1 VHSGRLILIGL
12 ALMGVAL
19 VVGKGLTQARF
30 GLVLGTAFVIA
41 VFIFV
46 FVKTEAGLYLVL
58 FSMLLSPEFGAGG
71 GQLAEG
77 RTVII
82 RLEDLLL
89 LAICLSWF
97 AKMAVNKDMGLVVK
111 TPLNRWILFY
121 ILGQALATLLGYS
134 SGSVKTAAGFFYVLK
149 YVEYFVV
156 YYMTVNY
163 LRDREQAWRLVTTAF
178 VTAAL
183 VSMIGAA
190 QIPSGARVSAPFE
203 GEAGEPNTLGGYL
216 ILMMGLAAGLA
227 LETERLRT
235 RLWSLGLLALMSV
248 PFIFTLSRASY
259 VGAVGMIGALVVLS
273 SRRKLMIGAAV
284 LVLASAPLILPSL
297 LPKAVTRRVL
307 YTFEP
312 ERGQTTAR
320 LGHLAFD
327 PSTSQRLVSMQD
339 ALGWWLRRPLFGY
352 GVTGYRFLDA
362 QFVRILVETGVVGLT
377 AFLALLVAV
386 LRGGLQA
393 FRTLRDPDDR
403 GIALGFL
410 AGTVGLII
418 HALGSNTF
426 IIVRIMEPFWFFAG
440 IVFMLPMFERP
451 PEPVAVRRP
460 LPAFGFTR

>member
-1 VHSGRLILIGL
+1 MQSVRLILVGL
-12 ALMGVAL
+12 VLVGVAL
-19 VVGKGLTQARF
+19 TVAQGISHARF
-30 GLVLGTAFVIA
+30 GFAVGTAFVIA

-71 GQLAEG
+71 TLAEG

-89 LAICLSWF
+89 IAISCSWF
-97 AKMAVNKDMGLVVK
+97 AKMAVNKEMGLVVK

-121 ILGQALATLLGYS
+121 IVTQALATLLGYAT
-134 SGSVKTAAGFFYVLK
+134 GAVKTAAGFLYVFK

-163 LRDREQAWRLVTTAF
+163 LRDREQAWRLVATAF

-183 VSMIGAA
+183 VSVVGAA
-190 QIPSGARVSAPFE
+190 QIPGGARVTAPFE

-216 ILMMGLAAGLA
+216 ILMMALAAALA
-227 LETERLRT
+227 LETQRLRT
-235 RLWSLGLLALMSV
+235 RLWSLGLLALMAV
-248 PFIFTLSRASY
+248 PFAYTLSRASY
-259 VGAVGMIGALVVLS
+259 VGAMGMLGTLVLLS
-273 SRRKLMIGAAV
+273 SRRKVMLGV
-284 LVLASAPLILPSL
+284 LVLALVSAPWLVPTL
-297 LPKAVTRRVL
+297 LPRAVTRRVL

-312 ERGQTTAR
+312 ERGQATVR
-320 LGHLAFD
+320 LGQLAFD
-327 PSTSQRLVSMQD
+327 PSTSQRLVSMQQ
-339 ALGWWLRRPLFGY
+339 ALEWWTRRPVFGY
-352 GVTGYRFLDA
+352 GITGYRFLDS
-362 QFVRILVETGVVGLT
+362 QFVRTLVETGIFGFA
-377 AFLALLVAV
+377 AFLGLLVAL

-410 AGTVGLII
+410 AGTVGLLI
-418 HALGSNTF
+418 HAIGSNTF

-440 IVFMLPMFERP
+440 IVFMLPTLERA
-451 PEPVAVRRP
+451 PERASARLP
-460 LPAFGFTR
+460 LPAYGFPR